1 MKLNELKALAGY
13 LKQFSSIKK
22 ARRIENNTVELNF
35 GEDTSLFFDM
45 TRSRSTVYRGPS
57 RRPAQDFAAP
67 VDTLL
72 SRFFAHSRIVSVEVP
87 ESDRILKITVQPRS
101 LYKNRLSI
109 LQFEFTGRHT
119 NAILLDENDIVIE
132 ALHHVDIS
140 RSYRIVKPGVQLGAL
155 PPKQNMKNSNGEFA
169 GEIEEILEKN
179 YHDVLNQKM
188 KNLRNQKRS
197 RILKKMEKIQAA
209 LRQIPD
215 EARLV
220 REAERYRNAA
230 NIILANLHLIKP
242 YDKELIAKDFEG
254 RETKIDLPKNIKK
267 NRLSEYYFNLAR
279 RTKSKSENLHI
290 EKENLLS
297 KLAFYNNILRAIDT
311 ASEPCELEMLV
322 PKRGRSM
329 RKKEKLRDGELY
341 WIEGYKIFVGR
352 NSHENIK
359 LLRAARANDIWMH
372 TREIPGSHVIIRT
385 DKQNIPESVL
395 HHAAKLCV
403 DFSTDQPGNYQV
415 DYTKRKFVKIREG
428 SSVEYDKYS
437 TVHILKEGIE
447 IRK

>member
-1 MKLNELKALAGY
+1 
-13 LKQFSSIKK
+13 
-22 ARRIENNTVELNF
+22 V
-35 GEDTSLFFDM
+35 
-45 TRSRSTVYRGPS
+45 
-57 RRPAQDFAAP
+57 
-67 VDTLL
+67 
-72 SRFFAHSRIVSVEVP
+72 
-87 ESDRILKITVQPRS
+87 ITQ
-101 LYKNRLSI
+101 
-109 LQFEFTGRHT
+109 
-119 NAILLDENDIVIE
+119 E
-132 ALHHVDIS
+132 AV
-140 RSYRIVKPGVQLGAL
+140 
-155 PPKQNMKNSNGEFA
+155 
-169 GEIEEILEKN
+169 
-179 YHDVLNQKM
+179 
-188 KNLRNQKRS
+188 
-197 RILKKMEKIQAA
+197 
-209 LRQIPD
+209 
-215 EARLV
+215 
-220 REAERYRNAA
+220 
-230 NIILANLHLIKP
+230 
-242 YDKELIAKDFEG
+242 
-254 RETKIDLPKNIKK
+254 
-267 NRLSEYYFNLAR
+267 
-279 RTKSKSENLHI
+279 ENLHI

-352 NSHENIK
+352 NSRENIK